1 MTGRLDQPL
10 VSIVVPAYNEVQR
23 IAQTLRDIQSYLDAQ
38 GHTYEIIV
46 SADGDDGTREVVAAM
61 AKRDSRV
68 RVIGSSERGGKGKG
82 VRDGVMLARGRYVG
96 NVDADY
102 KTPIDQIERVLPH
115 LHEGWDLV
123 IGSRR
128 MDGAEISKHQPLY
141 RRLGSKA
148 FACVMRTLIGLHAIQ
163 DTQCGFKFFRRDVAR
178 ELFTR
183 QKIDGYMF
191 DVEIL
196 RLATLLGYSIKEVG
210 VRWADDGDTR
220 YDPIGGTY
228 KNAKELFRIRR
239 LCRQAIREQADTRA
253 VGHAR
258 SRGEVEVVED
268 DVQAPA
274 GGQLVAQS

>member
-23 IAQTLRDIQSYLDAQ
+23 IAQTLRDIQSYLDGQ

-61 AKRDSRV
+61 AKSDPRV
-68 RVIGSSERGGKGKG
+68 RVIGSAERGGKGKG
-82 VRDGVMLARGRYVG
+82 VRQGVMLARGRYIG

-148 FACVMRTLIGLHAIQ
+148 FALVMRTLIGLHAIQ

-178 ELFTR
+178 DLFTR

-228 KNAKELFRIRR
+228 KNAKELLRIRR
-239 LCRQAIREQADTRA
+239 LCRQAMREQAEIAST
-253 VGHAR
+253 GSAR
-258 SRGEVEVVED
+258 STFDVEPVEEEAA
-268 DVQAPA
+268 APV
-274 GGQLVAQS
+274 GGRLVAQS